1 MNAVTRPE
9 AVAVAEGEDKEKK
22 GDAPVLRSY
31 ELVLWNTR
39 GEKFP
44 LRGVFRLGRFEGM
57 HVLGKIGVNPRTSV
71 TYVEIVVVDCVTY
84 EGQGES
90 AKYKSLGF
98 GYAIN
103 TKADQGKTQPVKPE
117 DGERRLIFGLEGKD
131 GEKKTFSCF
140 ITKWM
145 EPELFAK
152 LGFTGEMTTGPS
164 GAFKIF
170 PRVVGETHR
179 STRVRSRTA
188 VAVDASAGH

>member
-57 HVLGKIGVNPRTSV
+57 HVLGKIGVNPRTS
-71 TYVEIVVVDCVTY
+71 VTY